1 MASARTLLAVA
12 LVALATGCALTEDSD
27 DHDAGAA
34 VKTVL
39 ELEYFGNYGD
49 AWDRLH
55 PRHQRLVTRREY
67 EECRS
72 EIDIQGTID
81 SVLILDVQDAPLTV
95 YGLPPR
101 TPAKRVTVRVVT
113 DESEYTA
120 SYHVVLVGNEW
131 RWVLSDK
138 AARGF
143 KNLACPA

>member
-1 MASARTLLAVA
+1 MALARTLLAVA
-12 LVALATGCALTEDSD
+12 LVALATGCALTDDSANQE
-27 DHDAGAA
+27 AGAA

-39 ELEYFGNYGD
+39 EMEYFGNYAG

-55 PRHQRLVTRREY
+55 PRHQRLVTRKEY
-67 EECRS
+67 EDCRS
-72 EIDIQGTID
+72 GIDVKGTIE

-101 TPAKRVTVRVVT
+101 TPAKRVKVRVVT

-120 SYHVVLVGNEW
+120 TYHIVLVGTEW

-143 KNLACPA
+143 KRTACPA

>member
-1 MASARTLLAVA
+1 MAVARTLLAVA
-12 LVALATGCALTEDSD
+12 LVALATGCALTEDSES
-27 DHDAGAA
+27 HEAGAA

-39 ELEYFGNYGD
+39 EMEYFGNYGE

-55 PRHQRLVTRREY
+55 PRHQRLVTRKEY

-72 EIDIQGTID
+72 GIDVSGTID

-101 TPAKRVTVRVVT
+101 TPAKRVQVRVVT

-120 SYHVVLVGNEW
+120 TYHVVLVGNEW
-131 RWVLSDK
+131 RWVLSDR

-143 KNLACPA
+143 ERTACPA